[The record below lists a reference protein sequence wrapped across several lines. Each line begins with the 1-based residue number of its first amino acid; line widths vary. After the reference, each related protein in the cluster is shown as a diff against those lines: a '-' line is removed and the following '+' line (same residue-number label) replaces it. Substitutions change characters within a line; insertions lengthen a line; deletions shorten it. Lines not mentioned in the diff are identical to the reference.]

1 MALEIEFEDGDA
13 DDAEPA
19 ESERVGHAPA
29 RRWWNP
35 YAAKVLPTPGPR
47 ALLAVAAVAVAAA
60 AAAGFDFGRTAQ
72 QARASAALNLAPSN
86 AYIID
91 ALPSDAPPSSPLP
104 DRSSVERTILLRVLN
119 DGPRP
124 VTVLGGTLYS
134 PDIAVARLVP
144 EAGGV
149 VRPGGVSTLRTVA
162 EVSCGG
168 GPHEGADATFAEVSF
183 ATVADIELRTADGQ
197 VRRVRIIVEQYS
209 TRGAL
214 GSCATPGR
222 QVLARNR

>member
-1 MALEIEFEDGDA
+1 MALEIEIEDGDA

-19 ESERVGHAPA
+19 ESERVGHGPTR
-29 RRWWNP
+29 RRWGP
-35 YAAKVLPTPGPR
+35 FAAQVLPTPRPR
-47 ALLAVAAVAVAAA
+47 PLLAVAAVAVAAA
-60 AAAGFDFGRTAQ
+60 AAAGLDFGRTAQ
-72 QARASAALNLAPSN
+72 QARASAALNLAPSD
-86 AYIID
+86 AYTID
-91 ALPSDAPPSSPLP
+91 ALPFDPPA
-104 DRSSVERTILLRVLN
+104 DRNSVERTILLRVLN

-134 PDIAVARLVP
+134 PDIAVSRLVP
-144 EAGGV
+144 EAGGI

-162 EVSCGG
+162 MVSCGG
-168 GPHEGADATFAEVSF
+168 SPHEGADATFAEVSF

-209 TRGAL
+209 TRGGP
-214 GSCATPGR
+214 GSCAIPGR